1 MIEIFQKFMAGDF
14 DESTLL
20 SEAYSEITGIKLEWI
35 VCEDCTIKEKC
46 HRICD
51 QLELEGYDLDNLSIR
66 FIEDKFVDV
75 KFSID
80 YPKEY
85 LRLIETLEYVRGQRK
100 KLLEFSHTDDKTLKL
115 IEAHILTLEQ
125 EIKGYHD

>member
-1 MIEIFQKFMAGDF
+1 MAGDF

-35 VCEDCTIKEKC
+35 VCEDCTIKEQC

-51 QLELEGYDLDNLSIR
+51 QLELEGHNLDNLSIR

-85 LRLIETLEYVRGQRK
+85 LRSIESLEYVKGQRQ
-100 KLLEFSHTDDKTLKL
+100 KLLSFSHTDENALKL
-115 IEAHILTLEQ
+115 IEAHILSLEQ

>member
-14 DESTLL
+14 DDSTLL

-35 VCEDCTIKEKC
+35 VCEDCTIKEQC

-51 QLELEGYDLDNLSIR
+51 QLELEGHNLDNLSIR
-66 FIEDKFVDV
+66 SIEDKFVDV

-85 LRLIETLEYVRGQRK
+85 LRLIESLEYVKGQRQ
-100 KLLEFSHTDDKTLKL
+100 KLLSFSHTDESVLKL
-115 IEAHILTLEQ
+115 IEAHISNLEQ

>member
-1 MIEIFQKFMAGDF
+1 MAGDF
-14 DESTLL
+14 DDSTLL

-35 VCEDCTIKEKC
+35 VCEDCTIKEQC

-51 QLELEGYDLDNLSIR
+51 QLELEGHNLDNLSIR
-66 FIEDKFVDV
+66 SIEDKFVDV

-85 LRLIETLEYVRGQRK
+85 LRLIESLEYVKGQRQ
-100 KLLEFSHTDDKTLKL
+100 KLLSFSHTDESVLKL
-115 IEAHILTLEQ
+115 IEAHISNLEQ